1 VRAHVLRE
9 KAKTLREREREIV
22 CAHVCVSRNKDLLL
36 LLLVAED
43 RNVRILE
50 KDLSI
55 PSKAEKKRERLCA
68 RMCEEQRE
76 REIVRAHVLRKNE
89 REREREREREH
100 LRRRWRFLGSE
111 RGGRIRV
118 GIL

>member
-1 VRAHVLRE
+1 VR
-9 KAKTLREREREIV
+9 
-22 CAHVCVSRNKDLLL
+22 VSRNKDLLL
-36 LLLVAED
+36 LLLLLVLLVAED

-76 REIVRAHVLRKNE
+76 RDCV
-89 REREREREREH
+89 
-100 LRRRWRFLGSE
+100 
-111 RGGRIRV
+111 RGG
-118 GIL
+118 LS